1 MRKTDQNRAVLCAQN
16 WLLKTQSL
24 ERYFGITYN
33 MYEIQKQDA
42 DGVWHTIEIGDVN
55 NAETGWANSRQARE
69 EAQERSVPQVV
80 GGTQGSGKAR
90 KGKGP
95 AWGTLG
101 LGPTVGHQTTQ
112 RRRASLSPL
121 QQRIADAQALAKQVL
136 AEKKARDKR

>member
-24 ERYFGITYN
+24 ERYFGITYD

-55 NAETGWANSRQARE
+55 NAETGRANSRQARE
-69 EAQERSVPQVV
+69 EAQKRSVPQVA
-80 GGTQGSGKAR
+80 GGTQRSGKAR

-101 LGPTVGHQTTQ
+101 LGTTVGHQTTQ